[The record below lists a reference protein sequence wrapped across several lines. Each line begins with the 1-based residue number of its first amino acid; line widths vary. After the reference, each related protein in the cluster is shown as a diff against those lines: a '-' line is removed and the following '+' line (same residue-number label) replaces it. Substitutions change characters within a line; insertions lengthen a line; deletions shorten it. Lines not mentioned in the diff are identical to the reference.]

1 MNKLN
6 LVVIGNGMV
15 GHHFLEQ
22 LAASPKAHAFQVTV
36 IGEENYCA
44 YDRVHLSEY
53 FQGKSSD
60 ELALGSA
67 KQYKDWGFKLHL
79 GGKSHRHR
87 AVFTQSTARRWYRAQ
102 L

>member
-79 GGKSHRHR
+79 G
-87 AVFTQSTARRWYRAQ
+87 
-102 L
+102 